1 MSTTINLDTALAPV
15 AVALQT
21 AISALQQASAAVS
34 QLAEQAAEQRRG
46 AIIAAANND
55 TPDLAGIVAKQV
67 QAMRDELMTTL
78 RNELEQKV
86 KLEVDTAMN
95 YWSDSESLVDAITKR
110 VNDWATTPAFQIAVT
125 PTLKTLVT
133 DEVSDFDLSDMIE
146 DAIGGHDFS
155 DAIECAVRDYDMG
168 DQINEALRD
177 HDFSEALSS
186 ALEDHDLSDQL
197 RDAVHDQTKNLIEEL
212 EGAIDAKVEDA
223 LSDKMSNYDFS
234 DHMKEGIESHSHTI
248 KLMLLD
254 DLDTM
259 RRVVEVG
266 LESRQNKDTVR
277 RIVAGGLLWSVAH
290 SDSPDD
296 AE

>member
-1 MSTTINLDTALAPV
+1 MSTIINLDTALSPV

-21 AISALQQASAAVS
+21 AISALQRASAAVS

-55 TPDLAGIVAKQV
+55 TPDLAGMVAKQV

-95 YWSDSESLVDAITKR
+95 YWTTSESLSEALTER
-110 VNDWATTPAFQIAVT
+110 MHDWSTTPAFQDAVN
-125 PTLKTLVT
+125 PMLKSLVT
-133 DEVSDFDLSDMIE
+133 DEVANLDLSDMVE
-146 DAIGGHDFS
+146 NAVDGYDFS
-155 DAIECAVRDYDMG
+155 DAIECAVQDYDMG
-168 DQINEALRD
+168 DQISEALRD

-186 ALEDHDLSDQL
+186 ALEDHDFSDEL
-197 RDAVHDQTKNLIEEL
+197 RDAVHDQTKNLVEEL
-212 EGAIDAKVEDA
+212 ESAIDVKVEDA

-254 DLDTM
+254 DLDMM

-290 SDSPDD
+290 SDSADD
-296 AE
+296 LA